1 MDREERREYA
11 ERVRT
16 DKENVGARKWKC
28 AKTEYLGEQW
38 EWKWGIIQRGWELAR
53 GNEAA
58 IFDKS
63 SLKQTMKIDAITAA
77 EKIFAIEGW
86 TF

>member
-1 MDREERREYA
+1 M
-11 ERVRT
+11 V
-16 DKENVGARKWKC
+16 
-28 AKTEYLGEQW
+28 
-38 EWKWGIIQRGWELAR
+38 R

-86 TF
+86 TFKEKNEMAKILLLKILMTVLKWFKHCCIEDCY